1 MAFSP
6 LPLAAVVIRM
16 SRISLL
22 SKLSGSLGVKI
33 VALLFINLFLIKV
46 RFLYIFMVLKY
57 NFKIITGLLLMIK
70 SETYLPSKDDESKNF
85 ETIPPK
91 LGMDEK
97 QNLFP
102 AFKPRDSTL
111 NPVARSF

>member
-46 RFLYIFMVLKY
+46 
-57 NFKIITGLLLMIK
+57 
-70 SETYLPSKDDESKNF
+70 
-85 ETIPPK
+85 
-91 LGMDEK
+91 
-97 QNLFP
+97 
-102 AFKPRDSTL
+102 
-111 NPVARSF
+111 SFFIHFYGI